1 MRTTLRKGDGFGNG
15 GTPHLMPEVERLQ
28 KALNKAG
35 YEAAT
40 DGLFGKDTEKVV
52 KAFQRA
58 NGLTADGIVGPATW
72 RALDHQLPKTH
83 RAPDFSGIPGLETFH
98 GDLNWV
104 HEREG
109 HRGKPYWPGGRS
121 GVTLDPGFD
130 LAHQTLNETRL
141 HYGDVL
147 SDAQDSAVQA
157 VIGLRG
163 RQAKQALEAD
173 PVLQSIRISRRK
185 ALRVMPHIAVKYWKP
200 VTRRFR
206 GVEESETPN
215 AVQTVLLSLA
225 YNRGSRNSD
234 LEVLKAP
241 IAAGRW
247 LDVADLVGNMQ
258 QDHALR
264 GIRIRRR
271 MEADLIRHETDFA

>member
-1 MRTTLRKGDGFGNG
+1 
-15 GTPHLMPEVERLQ
+15 
-28 KALNKAG
+28 
-35 YEAAT
+35 
-40 DGLFGKDTEKVV
+40 
-52 KAFQRA
+52 
-58 NGLTADGIVGPATW
+58 
-72 RALDHQLPKTH
+72 
-83 RAPDFSGIPGLETFH
+83 
-98 GDLNWV
+98 
-104 HEREG
+104 
-109 HRGKPYWPGGRS
+109 
-121 GVTLDPGFD
+121 
-130 LAHQTLNETRL
+130 
-141 HYGDVL
+141 
-147 SDAQDSAVQA
+147 VQA

-185 ALRVMPHIAVKYWKP
+185 ALKLMPHISVKYWKP

-234 LEVLKAP
+234 LEVLRAP

-258 QDHALR
+258 QDHALALVQIGPQSDCR
-264 GIRIRRR
+264 V
-271 MEADLIRHETDFA
+271 